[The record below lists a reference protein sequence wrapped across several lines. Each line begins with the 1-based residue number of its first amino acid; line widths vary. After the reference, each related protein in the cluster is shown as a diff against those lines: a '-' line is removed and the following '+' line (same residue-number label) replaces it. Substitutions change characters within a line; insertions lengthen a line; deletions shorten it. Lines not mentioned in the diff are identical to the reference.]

1 MVAHASAG
9 FAVLNHS
16 EDLGDIDYQL
26 RALWGLWTGLLNNA
40 QLREARAI
48 AERFC
53 AVAAE
58 SVDPSDSL
66 VGDRLVGYI
75 LHLQGDQTG
84 ARPRIERMLDQ
95 YVSPVTGPRIMRF
108 VFDQRVAARCFLAR
122 ILWLQGFPD
131 QAQSAVESALA
142 EAKASNDAFTYCQAL
157 IQAGCPISILVGDLK
172 SLGPFVT
179 MLLDYSQRNSLGFWQ
194 AWGRCFK
201 GVHQIKSGDIE
212 DGLTSLRG
220 GLDELREMQYG
231 VYFAVFL
238 CEFADGLGKAGQSD
252 QGLVAIDEALA
263 RSRRS
268 DENWYI
274 AELLRIKGELLLQT
288 GGPIAAGDAEKRF
301 RQSLALARRK
311 KTPAWELRTAISLSR
326 LWREHARAQ
335 AAEILLRSAYDKFTE
350 GFDTADLVTA
360 RRLLDELS
368 QMSGP

>member
-1 MVAHASAG
+1 
-9 FAVLNHS
+9 
-16 EDLGDIDYQL
+16 
-26 RALWGLWTGLLNNA
+26 
-40 QLREARAI
+40 
-48 AERFC
+48 
-53 AVAAE
+53 
-58 SVDPSDSL
+58 
-66 VGDRLVGYI
+66 
-75 LHLQGDQTG
+75 
-84 ARPRIERMLDQ
+84 
-95 YVSPVTGPRIMRF
+95 MRGSYGCK
-108 VFDQRVAARCFLAR
+108 D
-122 ILWLQGFPD
+122 FPD
-131 QAQSAVESALA
+131 QAQSAVENALA
-142 EAKASNDAFTYCQAL
+142 EAKASNDTFTFCQAL
-157 IQAGCPISILVGDLK
+157 IQAGCPVSILVGDLK

-201 GVHQIKSGDIE
+201 GVHQIKSGDLE
-212 DGLTSLRG
+212 DGLTLLRG

-231 VYFAVFL
+231 VYYAVFL

-263 RSRRS
+263 RSRRN
-268 DENWYI
+268 DENWYL
-274 AELLRIKGELLLQT
+274 AELLRVKGELLLQT
-288 GGPIAAGDAEKRF
+288 GGTIAVSDAEKLF

-368 QMSGP
+368 QTSGP